1 MADKTKGLGLR
12 ALIADE
18 LRRIADRIDRPG
30 APKAT
35 HLSFTFEERTG
46 IAIRD
51 DGRGCRLWYLN
62 DAEHERAHDEAGPV
76 AGGNATVWLPQRA
89 AKGTAL
95 TGRHDAPVDPQFR
108 DQVAAFMN
116 RNDGLLRRLA
126 DG

>member
-1 MADKTKGLGLR
+1 MADRAGLLARVAG
-12 ALIADE
+12 E

-62 DAEHERAHDEAGPV
+62 DAEHERAHAEAGPV
-76 AGGNATVWLPQRA
+76 DGRNATVWLPQRA

-95 TGRHDAPVDPQFR
+95 TSQHDAPVDSRFR
-108 DQVAAFMN
+108 DQATAFMD
-116 RNDGLLRRLA
+116 RNHELLRRLA